1 MKQTPKLFLY
11 KKNQSSDLPS
21 PRYVCCVRK
30 KRENASAVFAADVQS
45 AWRPRSDCGAVP
57 DGRWAGV
64 GGDTPHT
71 QK

>member
-45 AWRPRSDCGAVP
+45 A
-57 DGRWAGV
+57 
-64 GGDTPHT
+64 
-71 QK
+71 